1 MSEIEP
7 FLPFL
12 LKGSLVT
19 IQVTLLG
26 LLLALAVAFVAGLGR
41 LSSARAVRWAAGA
54 FIETFRGTSVVVQLF
69 WFFFA
74 LPLLGVPLSPMLA
87 AVLALG
93 LNGGAYAAEVVRGA
107 VLAVPRAQL
116 EAATALN
123 MGRLTRMRRVILP
136 QALPLMLPPF
146 GNVSVDLLKASALV
160 SLVTVS
166 DLTFRTQQ
174 VRSSTGE
181 TALLFGLILV
191 IYFALALVLALFWHA
206 LERRVRIDRGRG
218 SRSLRSFLRLDQVAT
233 GRTPPP

>member
-12 LKGSLVT
+12 LEGALVT

-26 LLLALAVAFVAGLGR
+26 LLVALVVAFVAGLGR
-41 LSSARAVRWAAGA
+41 LSKVWPARWAAGA

-69 WFFFA
+69 WLFFA
-74 LPLLGVPLSPMLA
+74 LPLFGLSLSPMVA
-87 AVLALG
+87 AVAALG

-107 VLAVPRAQL
+107 VLAVPRAQV

-123 MGRLTRMRRVILP
+123 MSGFTRMRRVILP
-136 QALPLMLPPF
+136 QAFPLMLPPF

-166 DLTFRTQQ
+166 DLTFRAQQ

-191 IYFALALVLALFWHA
+191 IYFAMAVVLALFWQM
-206 LERRVRIDRGRG
+206 LERRFRIDRGAQ
-218 SRSLRSFLRLDQVAT
+218 SRPLRLRLLFDQIGAR
-233 GRTPPP
+233 RTPSA

>member
-12 LKGSLVT
+12 LRGALVT

-26 LLLALAVAFVAGLGR
+26 LGLALVVAFVAGLAR
-41 LSSARAVRWAAGA
+41 LSPRWPLRWLAGG
-54 FIETFRGTSVVVQLF
+54 FVEIFRGTSVVVQLF

-74 LPLLGVPLSPMLA
+74 LPIFGVQLEPLVA

-107 VLAVPRAQL
+107 VHAVPREQG

-123 MGRLTRMRRVILP
+123 MGAYTRMRRVILP

-146 GNVSVDLLKASALV
+146 GNISVDLLKASALV

-166 DLTFRTQQ
+166 DLTFRAQI

-181 TALLFGLILV
+181 TALVFGLILV
-191 IYFALALVLALFWHA
+191 IYFALACALALVFRM
-206 LERRVRIDRGRG
+206 LELR
-218 SRSLRSFLRLDQVAT
+218 LRSDRRPALARLFRREPLALRSPSA
-233 GRTPPP
+233 

>member
-1 MSEIEP
+1 MSEIQP

-12 LKGSLVT
+12 LKGALVT
-19 IQVTLLG
+19 AQVTLLG

-41 LSSARAVRWAAGA
+41 LSSVRAVRWAAGG
-54 FIETFRGTSVVVQLF
+54 FIEVFRGTSVVVQLF

-74 LPLLGVPLSPMLA
+74 LPIFGLSLTPMLA

-107 VLAVPRAQL
+107 VLAVPREQL

-123 MGRLTRMRRVILP
+123 LSRSMRMRRVILP

-166 DLTFRTQQ
+166 DLTFRAQQ
-174 VRSSTGE
+174 VRASTGE
-181 TALLFGLILV
+181 TALLFGLILA
-191 IYFALALVLALFWHA
+191 IYFALAGVLALFWHL
-206 LERRVRIDRGRG
+206 LERRFRMDRRI
-218 SRSLRSFLRLDQVAT
+218 A
-233 GRTPPP
+233 